1 MCLDPKIGG
10 PGGAPP
16 AKKGPNTT
24 VAMHRFEGFFVAGK
38 QIFIFYK
45 KIRPLLFEHF
55 FFFMKKPF
63 LKLNPSFAIK
73 LFPLKHHELPP
84 LEVQQQV
91 RPRKMIVG
99 WKVPIRLPIGTW
111 EGNFF

>member
-38 QIFIFYK
+38 QIFI
-45 KIRPLLFEHF
+45 
-55 FFFMKKPF
+55 
-63 LKLNPSFAIK
+63 
-73 LFPLKHHELPP
+73 KH
-84 LEVQQQV
+84 
-91 RPRKMIVG
+91 K
-99 WKVPIRLPIGTW
+99 
-111 EGNFF
+111 